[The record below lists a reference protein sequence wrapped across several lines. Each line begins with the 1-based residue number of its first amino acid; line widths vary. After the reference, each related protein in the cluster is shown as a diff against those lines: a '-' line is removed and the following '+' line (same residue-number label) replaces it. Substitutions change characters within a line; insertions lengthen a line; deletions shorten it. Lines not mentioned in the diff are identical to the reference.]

1 MIFHLKERTMDFDL
15 SEEQR
20 MIQETISKFAK
31 EEIAPVASENDKKA
45 QFPRDIFKK
54 LAELGFMGT
63 PIPEEY
69 GGAGFDYISHAI
81 VAEEIGRVDS
91 SLRGTYSV
99 QVSLVELPIFN
110 FANEEQKKKYLP
122 KLTSG
127 EWIGCYGLT
136 EPNAGS
142 DPASM
147 ISSAEEDGD
156 YYILNGQ
163 KTWITNAGIADL
175 AIVYAKTDREAG
187 ARGITAFLVER
198 GMEGFST
205 KDLHDKLGL
214 RASNTGEIYLENC
227 RVPKENIM
235 GEINKGF
242 KIALSTLDFGR
253 YTVAAGCVGTA
264 QGCIDI
270 CKEYAK
276 QRIQFGKPIA
286 SFQLI
291 QQMIADMVVGC
302 EAGRLL
308 VYRAGHLKNKGV
320 RNTRETSIAKYYCS
334 EMVNRVAYKAIQI
347 HGGYGFSGEYDV
359 ERFYRDAR
367 INTLYEG
374 TSQIQQLIIGALE
387 LDVKAFT

>member
-1 MIFHLKERTMDFDL
+1 MDFDL
-15 SEEQR
+15 NEEQK
-20 MIQETISKFAK
+20 MIQDTIRKFAD
-31 EEIAPVASENDKKA
+31 EEIAPFAAENDKKA
-45 QFPRDIFKK
+45 EFPRDIFNK
-54 LAELGFMGT
+54 LAGLGFMGT

-81 VAEEIGRVDS
+81 VAEEIGRADS
-91 SLRGTYSV
+91 SMRGTYSV
-99 QVSLVELPIFN
+99 QVSLVELPILK
-110 FANEEQKKKYLP
+110 FASEEQKKKYLP

-127 EWIGCYGLT
+127 EWIGCFGLT
-136 EPNAGS
+136 EPDAGS

-147 ISSAEEDGD
+147 VATAKVDGD
-156 YYILNGQ
+156 HYVLNGQ

-175 AIVYAKTDREAG
+175 AIVYAKTDPDAG

-198 GMEGFST
+198 GFEGFST
-205 KDLHDKLGL
+205 RDLHDKLGL
-214 RASNTGEIYLENC
+214 RASNTGEIFLEDC

-235 GEINKGF
+235 GEVNKGF
-242 KIALSTLDFGR
+242 KVALGTLEFGR
-253 YTVAAGCVGTA
+253 YTVAAGCVGAA

-270 CKEYAK
+270 CKEHAK
-276 QRIQFGKPIA
+276 QRVQFGKTIA

-291 QQMIADMVVGC
+291 QQMIADMVVEC

-308 VYRAGHLKNKGV
+308 VYRAGHLKNKGIP
-320 RNTRETSIAKYYCS
+320 NTRETSIAKYYCS

-347 HGGYGFSGEYDV
+347 HGGYGFSGEYPV

-374 TSQIQQLIIGALE
+374 TSQIQQLIIGAIE
-387 LDVKAFT
+387 LGVRAFT

>member
-1 MIFHLKERTMDFDL
+1 MDFDL
-15 SEEQR
+15 SEEQK
-20 MIQETISKFAK
+20 MLQETIRKFAD
-31 EEIAPVASENDKKA
+31 EEIAPVAGEYDKKA
-45 QFPRDIFKK
+45 QFPRDLFNK
-54 LAELGFMGT
+54 LAELGFTGT

-99 QVSLVELPIFN
+99 QVSLVELPIFK
-110 FANEEQKKKYLP
+110 FGNEEQKEKYLP

-127 EWIGCYGLT
+127 EWIGCFGLT
-136 EPNAGS
+136 EPDAGS

-147 ISSAEEDGD
+147 RTTATEDGD
-156 YYILNGQ
+156 YYVLNGQ
-163 KTWITNAGIADL
+163 KTWITNAGIADI
-175 AIVYAKTDREAG
+175 AIIYAKTDKEAG
-187 ARGITAFLVER
+187 AKGITAFLVER
-198 GMEGFST
+198 GFEGFST

-227 RVPKENIM
+227 RVPKANVM
-235 GEINKGF
+235 GEVNKGF
-242 KIALSTLDFGR
+242 KLALGTLDFGR
-253 YTVAAGCVGTA
+253 FTVAAGCVGSA

-270 CKEYAK
+270 CKKYARE
-276 QRIQFGKPIA
+276 RIQFGKPIA
-286 SFQLI
+286 SFQLV
-291 QQMIADMVVGC
+291 QQMVADMVVEC

-308 VYRAGHLKNKGV
+308 VYRAGDLKNKG
-320 RNTRETSIAKYYCS
+320 RPNTRETSIAKYYCS

-374 TSQIQQLIIGALE
+374 TSQIQQLIIGAFE
-387 LDVKAFT
+387 LGISAFD

>member
-1 MIFHLKERTMDFDL
+1 MDFDL
-15 SEEQR
+15 NEEQK
-20 MIQETISKFAK
+20 MIQDTIRKFAD
-31 EEIAPVASENDKKA
+31 EEIAPVAAENDKKGE
-45 QFPRDIFKK
+45 FPRNIFKK
-54 LAELGFMGT
+54 LAGLGFMGT

-69 GGAGFDYISHAI
+69 GGAGFDFISHAI

-99 QVSLVELPIFN
+99 QVSLVELPIFK

-127 EWIGCYGLT
+127 EWIGCFGLT

-147 ISSAEEDGD
+147 VTSAREDGD
-156 YYILNGQ
+156 HYVLNGQ
-163 KTWITNAGIADL
+163 KTWITNAGIADV
-175 AIVYAKTDREAG
+175 AIVYAKTDPQAG
-187 ARGITAFLVER
+187 PRGISAFFVER
-198 GMEGFST
+198 GTEGFT
-205 KDLHDKLGL
+205 TRDLHDKLGL
-214 RASNTGEIYLENC
+214 RASNTGEIFLEDC
-227 RVPKENIM
+227 RVPKENMM
-235 GEINKGF
+235 GELNKGF
-242 KIALSTLDFGR
+242 KVALGTLDFGR
-253 YTVAAGCVGTA
+253 YTVAAGCVGSA

-276 QRIQFGKPIA
+276 QRNQFGKPIA
-286 SFQLI
+286 SFQLV
-291 QQMIADMVVGC
+291 QQMIADMVVEC

-320 RNTRETSIAKYYCS
+320 PNTRETSIAKYYCS

-374 TSQIQQLIIGALE
+374 TSQIQQLIIGAFE
-387 LDVKAFT
+387 LGIRAFD

>member
-1 MIFHLKERTMDFDL
+1 MDFDL
-15 SEEQR
+15 TEEQR
-20 MIQETISKFAK
+20 MIQQTIRKFAD
-31 EEIAPVASENDKKA
+31 EEIAPVASQNDKKA
-45 QFPRDIFKK
+45 EFPREIFAK
-54 LAELGFMGT
+54 LADLGFMGT

-69 GGAGFDYISHAI
+69 GGEGFDFISHAL
-81 VAEEIGRVDS
+81 VAEELGRVDS

-99 QVSLVELPIFN
+99 QVSLVELPLN
-110 FANEEQKKKYLP
+110 KYGNEMQKKKYLP

-127 EWIGCYGLT
+127 DWIGCFGLT

-142 DPASM
+142 DPAGMMST
-147 ISSAEEDGD
+147 AKEDGD
-156 YYILNGQ
+156 DYVLNGQ
-163 KTWITNAGIADL
+163 KTWITNAGIADM
-175 AIVYAKTDREAG
+175 AIVYAKTEPKAG
-187 ARGITAFLVER
+187 AKGITAFIVER
-198 GMEGFST
+198 GFEGFST
-205 KDLHDKLGL
+205 RDLHDKLGL
-214 RASNTGEIYLENC
+214 RASNTGEIFLEDC
-227 RVPKENIM
+227 RVPKENVL
-235 GEINKGF
+235 GEVNQGF
-242 KIALSTLDFGR
+242 KIALGTLDFGR
-253 YTVAAGCVGTA
+253 YTVAAGCVGLA

-291 QQMIADMVVGC
+291 QQMIADMVVEC

-308 VYRAGHLKNKGV
+308 VYRAGDLKNKGL

-334 EMVNRVAYKAIQI
+334 EMANRVAYKAIQI

-374 TSQIQQLIIGALE
+374 TSQIQQLIIGAFE
-387 LDVKAFT
+387 LGMRAFS

>member
-1 MIFHLKERTMDFDL
+1 MDFDFN
-15 SEEQR
+15 EVQK
-20 MIQETISKFAK
+20 MVQETIRKFAK
-31 EEIAPVASENDKKA
+31 EEIAPVAAENDKKA
-45 QFPRDIFKK
+45 QFPHDIYKK

-69 GGAGFDYISHAI
+69 GGAGFDYITHAI

-99 QVSLVELPIFN
+99 QVSLVELPILK
-110 FANEEQKKKYLP
+110 FASEEQKKKYLP
-122 KLTSG
+122 RLTSG
-127 EWIGCYGLT
+127 EWIGCFGLT

-147 ISSAEEDGD
+147 EATAEEDGD
-156 YYILNGQ
+156 YYVLNGQ

-175 AIVYAKTDREAG
+175 AIVYAKTDKDAG
-187 ARGITAFLVER
+187 PKGITAFFVER
-198 GMEGFST
+198 GFEGFST

-214 RASNTGEIYLENC
+214 RASNTGEIFLENC
-227 RVPKENIM
+227 RVPKENIL
-235 GEINKGF
+235 GELNKGF
-242 KIALSTLDFGR
+242 KVAMGTLDFGR
-253 YTVAAGCVGTA
+253 YTVAAGCVGSA

-286 SFQLI
+286 SFQLV
-291 QQMIADMVVGC
+291 QQMIADMVVEC

-308 VYRAGHLKNKGV
+308 VYRAGDMKNKELP
-320 RNTRETSIAKYYCS
+320 NTRETSIAKYYCS

-359 ERFYRDAR
+359 ERFYRDDR

-374 TSQIQQLIIGALE
+374 TSQIQQLIIGAYE
-387 LDVKAFT
+387 LGIKAFT

>member
-1 MIFHLKERTMDFDL
+1 MDFDL
-15 SEEQR
+15 SEEQK
-20 MIQETISKFAK
+20 MIQETIRKFAK
-31 EEIAPVASENDKKA
+31 EEIAPVASENDKKGH
-45 QFPRDIFKK
+45 FPREIFNKM
-54 LAELGFMGT
+54 AELGFAGT

-81 VAEEIGRVDS
+81 VAEEVGRVDS

-99 QVSLVELPIFN
+99 QVSLVELPIYK

-127 EWIGCYGLT
+127 EWIGCFGLT
-136 EPNAGS
+136 EPDAGS

-147 ISSAEEDGD
+147 KSTATEDGD
-156 YYILNGQ
+156 YYVLNGQ
-163 KTWITNAGIADL
+163 KTWITNAGVADL
-175 AIVYAKTDREAG
+175 AIVYAKTDKEAG
-187 ARGITAFLVER
+187 PKGITAFLVEK

-227 RVPKENIM
+227 RVPKENVM
-235 GEINKGF
+235 GEVNKGF
-242 KIALSTLDFGR
+242 KVAMGTLDFGR
-253 YTVAAGCVGTA
+253 FTVAAGCVGSA

-270 CKEYAK
+270 CKEYAT

-291 QQMIADMVVGC
+291 QQLIADMVVEC

-308 VYRAGHLKNKGV
+308 VYRVGDMKNKGLP
-320 RNTRETSIAKYYCS
+320 NTRETSIAKYYCS

-374 TSQIQQLIIGALE
+374 TSQIQQLIIGAFE
-387 LDVKAFT
+387 LGIKAFT

>member
-1 MIFHLKERTMDFDL
+1 MDFDL
-15 SEEQR
+15 TEEQQ
-20 MIQETISKFAK
+20 MIQDTIRKFAN
-31 EEIAPVASENDKKA
+31 EEIAPVASENDKNA
-45 QFPRDIFKK
+45 HFPRDIFEK

-99 QVSLVELPIFN
+99 QVSLVELPIFK
-110 FANEEQKKKYLP
+110 FASEEQKKKYLP

-127 EWIGCYGLT
+127 EWIGCFGLT
-136 EPNAGS
+136 EPDAGS

-147 ISSAEEDGD
+147 ATTAREDGD
-156 YYILNGQ
+156 SYVLNGQ
-163 KTWITNAGIADL
+163 KTWITNAGISDL
-175 AIVYAKTDREAG
+175 AIVYAKTDPSAG
-187 ARGITAFLVER
+187 AKGITAFFVER
-198 GMEGFST
+198 GTPGFST

-214 RASNTGEIYLENC
+214 RASNTGEIFLEDC
-227 RVPKENIM
+227 RVPKGNIV
-235 GEINKGF
+235 GELNRGF
-242 KIALSTLDFGR
+242 KVALGTLDFGR
-253 YTVAAGCVGTA
+253 FTVAAGCVGLA
-264 QGCIDI
+264 QGCVDV
-270 CKEYAK
+270 CKEHAK
-276 QRIQFGKPIA
+276 QRVQFGKPIA
-286 SFQLI
+286 SFQLV
-291 QQMIADMVVGC
+291 QQMIADMVVES

-320 RNTRETSIAKYYCS
+320 PNTRETSIAKYYCS

-374 TSQIQQLIIGALE
+374 TSQIQQLIIGATE
-387 LDVKAFT
+387 LGIRAFA

>member
-1 MIFHLKERTMDFDL
+1 MDFDL
-15 SEEQR
+15 SEEQK
-20 MIQETISKFAK
+20 MIQETIRKFAK
-31 EEIAPVASENDKKA
+31 EVIAPVASENDKKGE
-45 QFPRDIFKK
+45 FPRDIFKK
-54 LAELGFMGT
+54 MADLGFAGT

-99 QVSLVELPIFN
+99 QVSLVELPIFK
-110 FANEEQKKKYLP
+110 FASEEQKKKYLP

-136 EPNAGS
+136 EPDAGS

-147 ISSAEEDGD
+147 KSTAVEDGD

-175 AIVYAKTDREAG
+175 AIVYAKTDKEAE

-205 KDLHDKLGL
+205 RDLHDKLGL
-214 RASNTGEIYLENC
+214 RASNTGEIFLENC
-227 RVPKENIM
+227 RVPKVNVM
-235 GEINKGF
+235 GEVNKGF

-270 CKEYAK
+270 CKEYAT

-291 QQMIADMVVGC
+291 QQMIADMVVEC

-308 VYRAGHLKNKGV
+308 VYRAGDLKNKGV
-320 RNTRETSIAKYYCS
+320 RNTRETSIAKYFCS

-387 LDVKAFT
+387 LGIKAFT

>member
-1 MIFHLKERTMDFDL
+1 MDFDFN
-15 SEEQR
+15 EEQK
-20 MIQETISKFAK
+20 MIQDTIRKFANEK
-31 EEIAPVASENDKKA
+31 IAPVAAENDKKG
-45 QFPRDIFKK
+45 QFPRDLFNE
-54 LAELGFMGT
+54 LAQLGFMGT

-69 GGAGFDYISHAI
+69 GGAGFDYISHAV

-99 QVSLVELPIFN
+99 QVSLVELPIFK

-136 EPNAGS
+136 EPDAGS

-147 ISSAEEDGD
+147 KTTAEEDGD
-156 YYILNGQ
+156 HYVLNGQ

-175 AIVYAKTDREAG
+175 AIVYAKTDVEAG
-187 ARGITAFLVER
+187 ARGITAFFVER
-198 GMEGFST
+198 GSKGFST
-205 KDLHDKLGL
+205 NDLHDKLGL
-214 RASNTGEIYLENC
+214 RASNTGEIFLEDC
-227 RVPKENIM
+227 RVPKENIL
-235 GEINKGF
+235 GEKNKGF
-242 KIALSTLDFGR
+242 KVALSTLDFGR
-253 YTVAAGCVGTA
+253 FTVAAGCVGSA

-270 CKEYAK
+270 CKEHAK
-276 QRIQFGKPIA
+276 QRIQFGKPIG

-291 QQMIADMVVGC
+291 QQMIADMVVEC

-308 VYRAGHLKNKGV
+308 VYRAGHLKNQGK

-374 TSQIQQLIIGALE
+374 TSQIQQLIIGAFE
-387 LDVKAFT
+387 LGIKAFS

>member
-1 MIFHLKERTMDFDL
+1 MDFDL
-15 SEEQR
+15 TEEQQ
-20 MIQETISKFAK
+20 MIQDTIKKFSD

-45 QFPRDIFKK
+45 QFPRDIFLK

-69 GGAGFDYISHAI
+69 GGAGFDFISHAI
-81 VAEEIGRVDS
+81 VAEELGRVDS

-99 QVSLVELPIFN
+99 QVSLVELPLN
-110 FANEEQKKKYLP
+110 KYANEEQKKKYLP

-142 DPASM
+142 DPAGM
-147 ISSAEEDGD
+147 ISTAKEDGD

-175 AIVYAKTDREAG
+175 AIVYAKTDKEAE

-214 RASNTGEIYLENC
+214 RASNTGEIFMENC
-227 RVPKENIM
+227 RVPKENVM
-235 GEINKGF
+235 GEVNKGF

-253 YTVAAGCVGTA
+253 FTVAAGCVGTA

-270 CKEYAK
+270 CKEYAT
-276 QRIQFGKPIA
+276 QRVQFGKTIG

-291 QQMIADMVVGC
+291 QQMIADMVVEC

-308 VYRAGHLKNKGV
+308 VYRAGDMKNKGI

-387 LDVKAFT
+387 LGIKAFT

>member
-1 MIFHLKERTMDFDL
+1 MDFDL
-15 SEEQR
+15 TEEQH
-20 MIQETISKFAK
+20 MIKDTIRKFAD
-31 EEIAPVASENDKKA
+31 EEIAPVAAENDKKA
-45 QFPRDIFKK
+45 EFPREIFLK
-54 LAELGFMGT
+54 LAGLGFMGT

-69 GGAGFDYISHAI
+69 GGAGFDFISHAI

-99 QVSLVELPIFN
+99 QVSLVELPLSK
-110 FANEEQKKKYLP
+110 FASEEQKKKYLP

-136 EPNAGS
+136 EPNSGS

-147 ISSAEEDGD
+147 ISTAREDGD

-163 KTWITNAGIADL
+163 KTWITNAGIADM
-175 AIVYAKTDREAG
+175 AIVYAKTDPEAG

-198 GMEGFST
+198 DFEGFST
-205 KDLHDKLGL
+205 RDLHDKLGL
-214 RASNTGEIYLENC
+214 RASNTGEIFLEDC
-227 RVPKENIM
+227 RVPKENIL
-235 GEINKGF
+235 GEVNGGF
-242 KIALSTLDFGR
+242 KIALATLDFGR
-253 YTVAAGCVGTA
+253 YTVAAGCVGLA

-270 CKEYAK
+270 CKAYAK
-276 QRIQFGKPIA
+276 ERVQFGKPIG

-291 QQMIADMVVGC
+291 QQMIADMVVEC

-308 VYRAGHLKNKGV
+308 VYRAGHIKNKGL

-334 EMVNRVAYKAIQI
+334 EMANRVAYKAVQI

-387 LDVKAFT
+387 LGIRAFT

>member
-1 MIFHLKERTMDFDL
+1 MDFDL
-15 SEEQR
+15 NEEQK
-20 MIQETISKFAK
+20 MIQETIRKFAK
-31 EEIAPVASENDKKA
+31 EEIAPVARENDKKA
-45 QFPRDIFKK
+45 KFPRELFKK
-54 LAELGFMGT
+54 LADLGFMGT

-99 QVSLVELPIFN
+99 QVSLVELPILKFGT
-110 FANEEQKKKYLP
+110 EEQKRKYLP

-147 ISSAEEDGD
+147 ISTAVEDGD
-156 YYILNGQ
+156 FYVLNGQ
-163 KTWITNAGIADL
+163 KTWITNAGIADM
-175 AIVYAKTDREAG
+175 AIVYAKTDKEAG
-187 ARGITAFLVER
+187 ARGITGFIVER
-198 GMEGFST
+198 GFEGFST
-205 KDLHDKLGL
+205 RDLHDKLGL
-214 RASNTGEIYLENC
+214 RASNTGEIFLENC
-227 RVPKENIM
+227 RVPKENVL
-235 GEINKGF
+235 GDVNHGF

-253 YTVAAGCVGTA
+253 FTVAAGCVGLA

-291 QQMIADMVVGC
+291 QQMIADMVVEC

-308 VYRAGHLKNKGV
+308 VYRAGDLKNKGI

-334 EMVNRVAYKAIQI
+334 EMANRVAYKAIQI

-374 TSQIQQLIIGALE
+374 TSQIQQLIIGAFE
-387 LDVKAFT
+387 LGIKAFT

>member
-1 MIFHLKERTMDFDL
+1 MDFDL
-15 SEEQR
+15 TEEQK
-20 MIQETISKFAK
+20 MIQETIRKFADEK
-31 EEIAPVASENDKKA
+31 IAPVASENDKKA
-45 QFPRDIFKK
+45 QFPREIFHK

-69 GGAGFDYISHAI
+69 GGAGFDFISHAI
-81 VAEEIGRVDS
+81 VAEELGRVDS

-99 QVSLVELPIFN
+99 QVSLVELPLLKY
-110 FANEEQKKKYLP
+110 ANEEQKKKYLP

-136 EPNAGS
+136 EPNSGS

-147 ISSAEEDGD
+147 IATAKEDGD
-156 YYILNGQ
+156 DYVLNGQ
-163 KTWITNAGIADL
+163 KTWITNAGLADV
-175 AIVYAKTDREAG
+175 AVVYAKTDPEAG
-187 ARGITAFLVER
+187 ARGITAFIVER

-205 KDLHDKLGL
+205 RDLHDKLGL
-214 RASNTGEIYLENC
+214 RASNTGEIFLEDC
-227 RVPKENIM
+227 RVPKENM
-235 GEINKGF
+235 LGELNKGF
-242 KIALSTLDFGR
+242 KIALGTLDFGR
-253 YTVAAGCVGTA
+253 YTVAAGCVGLA

-270 CKEYAK
+270 CKEYAT
-276 QRIQFGKPIA
+276 QRIQFGKPIG
-286 SFQLI
+286 SFQLV
-291 QQMIADMVVGC
+291 QQMIADMVVEC

-308 VYRAGHLKNKGV
+308 VYRAGHMKNKEL

-334 EMVNRVAYKAIQI
+334 EMANRVAYKAIQI

-374 TSQIQQLIIGALE
+374 TSQIQQLIIGAFE
-387 LDVKAFT
+387 LGIRAFT

>member
-1 MIFHLKERTMDFDL
+1 MDFDL
-15 SEEQR
+15 NEEQK
-20 MIQETISKFAK
+20 MIQETIRKFAR
-31 EEIAPVASENDKKA
+31 EEIAPVARENDKKA
-45 QFPRDIFKK
+45 HFPREIFEK
-54 LAELGFMGT
+54 LAGLGFMGT

-99 QVSLVELPIFN
+99 QVSLVGLPLYKFGT
-110 FANEEQKKKYLP
+110 EEQKRKYLP
-122 KLTSG
+122 KLTGG
-127 EWIGCYGLT
+127 EWIGCFGLT

-147 ISSAEEDGD
+147 VSTATKDGD
-156 YYILNGQ
+156 SYLLNGQ
-163 KTWITNAGIADL
+163 KTWITNAGVADM
-175 AIVYAKTDREAG
+175 AIVYAKTDKEAG
-187 ARGITAFLVER
+187 AKGITAFLVER
-198 GMEGFST
+198 GFAGFST

-214 RASNTGEIYLENC
+214 RASNTGEIFLENC
-227 RVPKENIM
+227 RVPKENIL
-235 GEINKGF
+235 GEVNKGF
-242 KIALSTLDFGR
+242 KVALSTLDFGR
-253 YTVAAGCVGTA
+253 FTVAAGCVGAA

-286 SFQLI
+286 SFQLV
-291 QQMIADMVVGC
+291 QQMIADMVVEC

-308 VYRAGHLKNKGV
+308 VYRVGDMKNKDV
-320 RNTRETSIAKYYCS
+320 PNTRETSIAKYYCS

-374 TSQIQQLIIGALE
+374 TSQIQQLIIGAYE
-387 LDVKAFT
+387 LGIRAFE

>member
-1 MIFHLKERTMDFDL
+1 MDFDL
-15 SEEQR
+15 NEEQK
-20 MIQETISKFAK
+20 MVQETIRKFAN
-31 EEIAPVASENDKKA
+31 EEIAPVAAENDKKA
-45 QFPRDIFKK
+45 QFPRDLFKK

-69 GGAGFDYISHAI
+69 GGAGFDYITHAI

-99 QVSLVELPIFN
+99 QVSLVGLPILK

-147 ISSAEEDGD
+147 ESTAEEDGE
-156 YYILNGQ
+156 YYVLNGQ
-163 KTWITNAGIADL
+163 KTWITNAGIADM
-175 AIVYAKTDREAG
+175 AIVYAKTDKDAG

-198 GMEGFST
+198 GFEGFST
-205 KDLHDKLGL
+205 KDIHEKLGL
-214 RASNTGEIYLENC
+214 RASNTGEIFLENC

-242 KIALSTLDFGR
+242 KLALGTLDFGR

-291 QQMIADMVVGC
+291 QQMIADMVVEC

-308 VYRAGHLKNKGV
+308 VYRAGDLKNKGLPNV
-320 RNTRETSIAKYYCS
+320 RETSIAKYYCS

-359 ERFYRDAR
+359 ERYYRDAR

-387 LDVKAFT
+387 LGIRAFT

>member
-1 MIFHLKERTMDFDL
+1 MDFDL
-15 SEEQR
+15 TEEQR
-20 MIQETISKFAK
+20 MIQDTIRKFAK

-45 QFPRDIFKK
+45 QFPRNLFQK
-54 LAELGFMGT
+54 LADLGFMGT

-69 GGAGFDYISHAI
+69 GGAGFDFISHAI

-99 QVSLVELPIFN
+99 QVSLVELPIFKY
-110 FANEEQKKKYLP
+110 ANEEQKKKYLP

-127 EWIGCYGLT
+127 EWIGCFGLT
-136 EPNAGS
+136 EPDAGS

-147 ISSAEEDGD
+147 ISTAKEEGD
-156 YYILNGQ
+156 YYVLNGQ

-175 AIVYAKTDREAG
+175 AVVYAKTDPEAG

-198 GMEGFST
+198 GFEGFST
-205 KDLHDKLGL
+205 RDLHDKLGL
-214 RASNTGEIYLENC
+214 RASNTGEIFLENC
-227 RVPKENIM
+227 RVPKENVM
-235 GEINKGF
+235 GGINKGY
-242 KIALSTLDFGR
+242 KVALDTLDFGR
-253 YTVAAGCVGTA
+253 YTVAAGCVGLA

-270 CKEYAK
+270 CKVYAK

-286 SFQLI
+286 SFQLV

-308 VYRAGHLKNKGV
+308 VYRAGHLKNKGLP
-320 RNTRETSIAKYYCS
+320 NTRETSIAKYYCS
-334 EMVNRVAYKAIQI
+334 EMANRVAYKAIQV

-359 ERFYRDAR
+359 ERYYRDAR

-374 TSQIQQLIIGALE
+374 TSQIQQLIIGAIE
-387 LDVKAFT
+387 LDIRAFT

>member
-1 MIFHLKERTMDFDL
+1 MDFDL
-15 SEEQR
+15 TEEQK
-20 MIQETISKFAK
+20 MIQDTIRKFAD
-31 EEIAPVASENDKKA
+31 EEIAPVAADYDKKGE
-45 QFPRDIFKK
+45 FPREIFNK
-54 LAELGFMGT
+54 LAGLGFMGT

-69 GGAGFDYISHAI
+69 GGAGFNYISHAI
-81 VAEEIGRVDS
+81 VAEEIGRADS
-91 SLRGTYSV
+91 SMRGTYSV
-99 QVSLVELPIFN
+99 QVSLVELPILK

-127 EWIGCYGLT
+127 QWIGCFGLT
-136 EPNAGS
+136 EPDAGS

-147 ISSAEEDGD
+147 VATAKEDGGH
-156 YYILNGQ
+156 YVLNGQ

-175 AIVYAKTDREAG
+175 AIVYAKTDPDAG

-198 GMEGFST
+198 GFEGFST
-205 KDLHDKLGL
+205 RDLHDKLGL
-214 RASNTGEIYLENC
+214 RASNTGEIFLEEC

-235 GEINKGF
+235 GELNKGF
-242 KIALSTLDFGR
+242 KVALGTLDFGR
-253 YTVAAGCVGTA
+253 YTVAAGCVGAA

-270 CKEYAK
+270 CKEHAK
-276 QRIQFGKPIA
+276 QRVQFGKPIA

-291 QQMIADMVVGC
+291 QQMIADMVVEC

-320 RNTRETSIAKYYCS
+320 PNTRETSIAKYYCS

-347 HGGYGFSGEYDV
+347 HGGYGFSGEYPV

-374 TSQIQQLIIGALE
+374 TSQIQQLIIGAIE
-387 LDVKAFT
+387 LGVRAFT

>member
-1 MIFHLKERTMDFDL
+1 MDFDFN
-15 SEEQR
+15 EEQK
-20 MIQETISKFAK
+20 MVQETIRKFAK
-31 EEIAPVASENDKKA
+31 EEIAPVAAENDKKA
-45 QFPRDIFKK
+45 QFPHDIYKK

-69 GGAGFDYISHAI
+69 GGAGFDFITHAI

-99 QVSLVELPIFN
+99 QVSLVELPILK
-110 FANEEQKKKYLP
+110 FASEEQKKKYLP
-122 KLTSG
+122 RLTSG
-127 EWIGCYGLT
+127 ELIGCFGLT

-147 ISSAEEDGD
+147 EATAEEDGD
-156 YYILNGQ
+156 YYVLNGQ

-175 AIVYAKTDREAG
+175 AIVYAKTDKEAG
-187 ARGITAFLVER
+187 PKGITAFLVER
-198 GMEGFST
+198 GFKGFST

-214 RASNTGEIYLENC
+214 RASNTGEIFLENC
-227 RVPKENIM
+227 RVPKENVL
-235 GEINKGF
+235 GEINRGF
-242 KIALSTLDFGR
+242 KVAMGTLDFGR
-253 YTVAAGCVGTA
+253 FTVAAGCVGSA

-270 CKEYAK
+270 CKEYTK

-286 SFQLI
+286 SFQLV
-291 QQMIADMVVGC
+291 QQMIADMVVEC

-308 VYRAGHLKNKGV
+308 VYRAGDMKNKELP
-320 RNTRETSIAKYYCS
+320 NTRETSIAKYYCS

-374 TSQIQQLIIGALE
+374 TSQIQQLIIGAYE
-387 LDVKAFT
+387 LGIKAFT

>member
-1 MIFHLKERTMDFDL
+1 MDVDL
-15 SEEQR
+15 NEVQK
-20 MIQETISKFAK
+20 MVQETIRKFAK
-31 EEIAPVASENDKKA
+31 EEIAPVAAENDKKA
-45 QFPRDIFKK
+45 HFPHDIYKK
-54 LAELGFMGT
+54 LAALGFMGT

-69 GGAGFDYISHAI
+69 GGAGFDFITHAI
-81 VAEEIGRVDS
+81 VAEEIGKVDS

-99 QVSLVELPIFN
+99 QVSLVELPILK
-110 FANEEQKKKYLP
+110 FASEEQKKKYLP

-127 EWIGCYGLT
+127 EWIGCFGLT

-147 ISSAEEDGD
+147 EATAQEDGD
-156 YYILNGQ
+156 YYVLNGQ
-163 KTWITNAGIADL
+163 KTWITNAGLADL
-175 AIVYAKTDREAG
+175 AIVYAKTDKDAG
-187 ARGITAFLVER
+187 PRGITAFLVER
-198 GMEGFST
+198 GFKGFST
-205 KDLHDKLGL
+205 RDLHDKLGL
-214 RASNTGEIYLENC
+214 RASNTGEIILENC
-227 RVPKENIM
+227 RVPKGNIM
-235 GEINKGF
+235 GELNKGF
-242 KIALSTLDFGR
+242 KVAMGTLDFGR
-253 YTVAAGCVGTA
+253 FTVAAGCVGSA

-286 SFQLI
+286 SFQLV
-291 QQMIADMVVGC
+291 QQMIADMVVEC

-308 VYRAGHLKNKGV
+308 VYRAGDMKNKALP
-320 RNTRETSIAKYYCS
+320 NTRETSIAKYYCS

-374 TSQIQQLIIGALE
+374 TSQIQQLIIGAYE
-387 LDVKAFT
+387 LGIKAFT

>member
-1 MIFHLKERTMDFDL
+1 
-15 SEEQR
+15 
-20 MIQETISKFAK
+20 
-31 EEIAPVASENDKKA
+31 
-45 QFPRDIFKK
+45 
-54 LAELGFMGT
+54 
-63 PIPEEY
+63 
-69 GGAGFDYISHAI
+69 
-81 VAEEIGRVDS
+81 
-91 SLRGTYSV
+91 
-99 QVSLVELPIFN
+99 
-110 FANEEQKKKYLP
+110 
-122 KLTSG
+122 
-127 EWIGCYGLT
+127 
-136 EPNAGS
+136 
-142 DPASM
+142 M

-156 YYILNGQ
+156 YYLLNGQ

-175 AIVYAKTDREAG
+175 AIVYAKTDKEAG
-187 ARGITAFLVER
+187 ARGITAFLVEK
-198 GMEGFST
+198 GMEGYST

-227 RVPKENIM
+227 RVPKENIL
-235 GEINKGF
+235 GEVNKGF

-253 YTVAAGCVGTA
+253 FTVAAGCVGSA

-286 SFQLI
+286 SFQLV
-291 QQMIADMVVGC
+291 QQMIADMVVEC

-374 TSQIQQLIIGALE
+374 TSQIQQLIIGAIELE
-387 LDVKAFT
+387 TKAFT

>member
-1 MIFHLKERTMDFDL
+1 MDFDL
-15 SEEQR
+15 TEEQR
-20 MIQETISKFAK
+20 MIQETISKFAD

-45 QFPRDIFKK
+45 HFPRDLFEK
-54 LAELGFMGT
+54 LAALGFMGT

-69 GGAGFDYISHAI
+69 GGAGFDFISHAI

-99 QVSLVELPIFN
+99 QVSLVELPILK

-127 EWIGCYGLT
+127 EWIGCFGLT

-147 ISSAEEDGD
+147 VTSAVEDGD
-156 YYILNGQ
+156 FYVLNGQ

-175 AIVYAKTDREAG
+175 AIIYAKTDKEAG
-187 ARGITAFLVER
+187 PKGITAFFVER
-198 GMEGFST
+198 EMEGFST
-205 KDLHDKLGL
+205 RDLHDKLGL
-214 RASNTGEIYLENC
+214 RASNTAEIFLENC
-227 RVPKENIM
+227 RVPKENII
-235 GEINKGF
+235 GELNRGF
-242 KIALSTLDFGR
+242 KVAMGTLDYGR
-253 YTVAAGCVGTA
+253 YTVSAGCVGSA
-264 QGCIDI
+264 QGCINI
-270 CKEYAK
+270 CKKYVKE
-276 QRIQFGKPIA
+276 RIQFGKPIGG
-286 SFQLI
+286 FQLV
-291 QQMIADMVVGC
+291 QQMIADMVVEC

-308 VYRAGHLKNKGV
+308 VYRAGHMKNKGLP
-320 RNTRETSIAKYYCS
+320 NTRETSIAKYYCS
-334 EMVNRVAYKAIQI
+334 EMVNRVAYKAVQL

-374 TSQIQQLIIGALE
+374 TSQIQQLIIGAYE
-387 LDVKAFT
+387 LGLKAFV

>member
-1 MIFHLKERTMDFDL
+1 MDFDFN
-15 SEEQR
+15 EEQK
-20 MIQETISKFAK
+20 MIQETIRKFAK

-45 QFPRDIFKK
+45 QFPHDLFKK
-54 LAELGFMGT
+54 LAGLGFMGT

-69 GGAGFDYISHAI
+69 GGAGFEYISHAI

-99 QVSLVELPIFN
+99 QVSLVELPIFK
-110 FANEEQKKKYLP
+110 FGSEEQKKKYLP

-136 EPNAGS
+136 EPNSGS

-147 ISSAEEDGD
+147 ISTATEDGD
-156 YYILNGQ
+156 YYVLNGQ
-163 KTWITNAGIADL
+163 KTWITNAGIADV
-175 AIVYAKTDREAG
+175 AIVYAKTDKEAG
-187 ARGITAFLVER
+187 ARGITGFLVEKET
-198 GMEGFST
+198 EGFST

-214 RASNTGEIYLENC
+214 RASNTGEIFLENC
-227 RVPKENIM
+227 RVPKENIL
-235 GEINKGF
+235 GEVNKGF
-242 KIALSTLDFGR
+242 KVALGTLDFGR
-253 YTVAAGCVGTA
+253 YTVAAGCVGSA

-270 CKEYAK
+270 CKEYTK

-286 SFQLI
+286 SFQLV
-291 QQMIADMVVGC
+291 QQMIADMVVEC

-308 VYRAGHLKNKGV
+308 VYRAGDMKNKGLP
-320 RNTRETSIAKYYCS
+320 NTRETCIAKYYCS

-374 TSQIQQLIIGALE
+374 TSQIQQLIIGAIE
-387 LDVKAFT
+387 LGIKAFV

>member
-1 MIFHLKERTMDFDL
+1 MDFDF
-15 SEEQR
+15 SEEQK
-20 MIQETISKFAK
+20 MIQETIRKFAK
-31 EEIAPVASENDKKA
+31 EEISPVASENDKKA
-45 QFPRDIFKK
+45 QFPRDLFKK
-54 LAELGFMGT
+54 LAALGFMGT

-81 VAEEIGRVDS
+81 VAEEIGKVDS
-91 SLRGTYSV
+91 SMRGTYSV
-99 QVSLVELPIFN
+99 QVSLVELPLFK
-110 FANEEQKKKYLP
+110 FGNEEQKKKYLP

-127 EWIGCYGLT
+127 EWIGCFGLT
-136 EPNAGS
+136 EPDAGS

-147 ISSAEEDGD
+147 NSTAVEDGD
-156 YYILNGQ
+156 YYVLNGQ

-175 AIVYAKTDREAG
+175 AVVYAKTDKEAG
-187 ARGITAFLVER
+187 PKGITAFLVEK
-198 GMEGFST
+198 GFEGFST

-214 RASNTGEIYLENC
+214 RASNTGEIFLEDC
-227 RVPKENIM
+227 RVPKENVL

-242 KIALSTLDFGR
+242 RVAMGTLDFGR
-253 YTVAAGCVGTA
+253 YTVAAGCVGSA

-286 SFQLI
+286 SFQLV
-291 QQMIADMVVGC
+291 QQMIADMVVEC

-308 VYRAGHLKNKGV
+308 VYRVGDMKNKGV
-320 RNTRETSIAKYYCS
+320 PNTRETSIAKYYCS

-374 TSQIQQLIIGALE
+374 TSQIQQLIIGAFE
-387 LDVKAFT
+387 LDIKAFT

>member
-1 MIFHLKERTMDFDL
+1 MDFDL
-15 SEEQR
+15 NEEQR
-20 MIQETISKFAK
+20 MIQETISKFAR
-31 EEIAPVASENDKKA
+31 EEIAPVASENDKKG
-45 QFPRDIFKK
+45 QFPLDIFKK

-99 QVSLVELPIFN
+99 QVSLVELPIYN

-147 ISSAEEDGD
+147 NSSAEEDGD
-156 YYILNGQ
+156 YYVLNGQ

-175 AIVYAKTDREAG
+175 AIVYAKTDKEAG
-187 ARGITAFLVER
+187 GRGITAFLVER

-205 KDLHDKLGL
+205 SDLHDKLGL
-214 RASNTGEIYLENC
+214 RASNTGEIFLENC

-253 YTVAAGCVGTA
+253 YTVAAGCVGVA
-264 QGCIDI
+264 QGCIDV
-270 CKEYAK
+270 CKDYAK

-286 SFQLI
+286 GFQLI
-291 QQMIADMVVGC
+291 QQMIADMVVEC

-387 LDVKAFT
+387 LGIKAFT

>member
-1 MIFHLKERTMDFDL
+1 MDFDL
-15 SEEQR
+15 NEEQL
-20 MIQETISKFAK
+20 MIQETIRKFAR
-31 EEIAPVASENDKKA
+31 EEIAPVASENDKKGR
-45 QFPRDIFKK
+45 FPREIFKK

-91 SLRGTYSV
+91 SMRGTYSV
-99 QVSLVELPIFN
+99 QVSLVELPIYKFGT
-110 FANEEQKKKYLP
+110 EKQKKKYLP
-122 KLTSG
+122 QLTSG

-147 ISSAEEDGD
+147 VSTAVEDGD
-156 YYILNGQ
+156 FYVLNGQ

-175 AIVYAKTDREAG
+175 AIVYAKTDPQAG
-187 ARGITAFLVER
+187 ARGITGFLVER
-198 GMEGFST
+198 GFEGFST
-205 KDLHDKLGL
+205 RDIHDKLGL
-214 RASNTGEIYLENC
+214 RASNTGEIFLENC
-227 RVPKENIM
+227 RVPKENVL
-235 GEINKGF
+235 GEVNKGF
-242 KIALSTLDFGR
+242 RIALSTLDFGR

-270 CKEYAK
+270 CKEYSK
-276 QRIQFGKPIA
+276 QRVQFGKPIA

-291 QQMIADMVVGC
+291 QQMIADMVVEC

-308 VYRAGHLKNKGV
+308 VYRAGYLKNKGV
-320 RNTRETSIAKYYCS
+320 PNTRETSIAKYYCS

-374 TSQIQQLIIGALE
+374 TSQIQQLIIGAYE
-387 LDVKAFT
+387 LGVKAFT

>member
-1 MIFHLKERTMDFDL
+1 MDFDL
-15 SEEQR
+15 TEEQR
-20 MIQETISKFAK
+20 MIQETIHKFAQ
-31 EEIAPVASENDKKA
+31 EEIAPVAGENDKKA
-45 QFPRDIFKK
+45 QFPQDIFTK

-69 GGAGFDYISHAI
+69 GGAGFDFISHAI
-81 VAEEIGRVDS
+81 VAEELGRVDS

-99 QVSLVELPIFN
+99 QVSLVELPLYKYG
-110 FANEEQKKKYLP
+110 NEEQKKKYLP

-147 ISSAEEDGD
+147 ISTAKEDGD
-156 YYILNGQ
+156 CYILNGQ
-163 KTWITNAGIADL
+163 KTWITNAGIADI
-175 AIVYAKTDREAG
+175 AIVYAKTDPQAG
-187 ARGITAFLVER
+187 PKGITAFLVER
-198 GMEGFST
+198 DFEGFST
-205 KDLHDKLGL
+205 RDLHDKLGL
-214 RASNTGEIYLENC
+214 RASNTGEIFLEDC
-227 RVPKENIM
+227 RVPKENIL
-235 GEINKGF
+235 GGVNKGF
-242 KIALSTLDFGR
+242 KLALGTLGFGR
-253 YTVAAGCVGTA
+253 YTVAAGCVGLA

-276 QRIQFGKPIA
+276 QRVQFGKPIA
-286 SFQLI
+286 GFQLI
-291 QQMIADMVVGC
+291 QQMIADMVVEC

-308 VYRAGHLKNKGV
+308 VYRAGHLKNKGLPNV
-320 RNTRETSIAKYYCS
+320 RETSIAKYYCS
-334 EMVNRVAYKAIQI
+334 EMANRVAYKGIQI

-374 TSQIQQLIIGALE
+374 TSQIQQLIIGAIE
-387 LDVKAFT
+387 LGIKAFT

>member
-1 MIFHLKERTMDFDL
+1 MDFDL

-20 MIQETISKFAK
+20 MIQETIGKFAD
-31 EEIAPVASENDKKA
+31 EEIAPVAGENDKKGH
-45 QFPRDIFKK
+45 FPRDLFKK

-69 GGAGFDYISHAI
+69 GGAGFDFISHAL
-81 VAEEIGRVDS
+81 VAEQIGRVDS

-99 QVSLVELPIFN
+99 QVSLVELPILK
-110 FANEEQKKKYLP
+110 FATEEQKRKYLP

-127 EWIGCYGLT
+127 EWIGCFGLT

-147 ISSAEEDGD
+147 MTTAVEDGD
-156 YYILNGQ
+156 HYILNGQ
-163 KTWITNAGIADL
+163 KTWITNAGLADL
-175 AIVYAKTDREAG
+175 AIVYAKTDKDAG
-187 ARGITAFLVER
+187 PKGITAFLVER
-198 GMEGFST
+198 GTEGFLT

-214 RASNTGEIYLENC
+214 RASNTGEIFLENC

-235 GEINKGF
+235 GEKNKGF
-242 KIALSTLDFGR
+242 RVAMGTLDFGR
-253 YTVAAGCVGTA
+253 YTVAAGCVGSA
-264 QGCIDI
+264 QGCVDI
-270 CKEYAK
+270 CKKYVKE
-276 QRIQFGKPIA
+276 RVQFGKPIG
-286 SFQLI
+286 SFQLV
-291 QQMIADMVVGC
+291 QQMIADMVVEC

-320 RNTRETSIAKYYCS
+320 PNTRETSIAKYYCS
-334 EMVNRVAYKAIQI
+334 EMVNRVAYKAIQL

-374 TSQIQQLIIGALE
+374 TSQIQQLIIGAFE
-387 LDVKAFT
+387 LDIKAFV

>member
-1 MIFHLKERTMDFDL
+1 MDFDL
-15 SEEQR
+15 TEEQQ
-20 MIQETISKFAK
+20 MIQDTIRKFAT

-45 QFPRDIFKK
+45 QFPRDIFNK

-69 GGAGFDYISHAI
+69 GGAGFDFISHAI

-99 QVSLVELPIFN
+99 QVSLVELPLLKYG
-110 FANEEQKKKYLP
+110 NEEQKKKYLP

-142 DPASM
+142 DPAGM
-147 ISSAEEDGD
+147 ISTAKEDGD

-163 KTWITNAGIADL
+163 KTWITNAGLADM
-175 AIVYAKTDREAG
+175 AIVYAKTDPEAG
-187 ARGITAFLVER
+187 ARGITAFLVEKDF
-198 GMEGFST
+198 EGYST
-205 KDLHDKLGL
+205 RDLHDKLGL
-214 RASNTGEIYLENC
+214 RASNTGEVFLEDC
-227 RVPKENIM
+227 RVPKENVL
-235 GEINKGF
+235 GELNKGF
-242 KIALSTLDFGR
+242 KIALGTLDFGR
-253 YTVAAGCVGTA
+253 YTVAAGCVGLA
-264 QGCIDI
+264 QGCVDI
-270 CKEYAK
+270 CKAYAK
-276 QRIQFGKPIA
+276 ERIQFGKPIA
-286 SFQLI
+286 SFQLV
-291 QQMIADMVVGC
+291 QQMIADMVVEC

-308 VYRAGHLKNKGV
+308 VYRAGHLKNKGL

-334 EMVNRVAYKAIQI
+334 EMANRVAYKAIQV

-387 LDVKAFT
+387 LGIRAFT

>member
-1 MIFHLKERTMDFDL
+1 MDFDFN
-15 SEEQR
+15 EEQK
-20 MIQETISKFAK
+20 MIQETIRKFAN

-45 QFPRDIFKK
+45 QFPMDIFKK
-54 LAELGFMGT
+54 LADLGFMGT

-91 SLRGTYSV
+91 SMRGTYSV
-99 QVSLVELPIFN
+99 QVSLVELPIYKY
-110 FANEEQKKKYLP
+110 ATEEQKKKYLP

-127 EWIGCYGLT
+127 ELIGCFGLT
-136 EPNAGS
+136 EPDAGS
-142 DPASM
+142 DPVSM
-147 ISSAEEDGD
+147 LSTAKEDGD
-156 YYILNGQ
+156 FYVLNGQ

-175 AIVYAKTDREAG
+175 AIVYAKTDPEAG

-198 GMEGFST
+198 GFEGFST
-205 KDLHDKLGL
+205 NDLHDKLGL
-214 RASNTGEIYLENC
+214 RASNTGEIFLENC
-227 RVPKENIM
+227 RVPKENIL

-242 KIALSTLDFGR
+242 KVALGTLDFGR
-253 YTVAAGCVGTA
+253 FTVAAGCVGTA
-264 QGCIDI
+264 QGCIDV
-270 CKEYAK
+270 CKKHAK

-286 SFQLI
+286 SFQLV
-291 QQMIADMVVGC
+291 QQMIADMVVEC

-308 VYRAGHLKNKGV
+308 VYRAGHLKNKGL
-320 RNTRETSIAKYYCS
+320 RNTRETSIAKYFCS

-374 TSQIQQLIIGALE
+374 TSQIQQLIIGAFE
-387 LDVKAFT
+387 LGIKAFT